1 MDGLGWFV
9 IFFAAVF
16 TNNILLTDFLGMCP
30 FLGCSREV
38 RTAYG
43 LGLAVIF
50 VMTCT
55 CVLNWAVYRFFLEK
69 GALAWLLG
77 GAAAGIDLTH
87 LRFIIFIV
95 VIAAFVQFTEIVIE
109 RVSLRLYSSLGI
121 FLPLI
126 TVNCAILG
134 SSLFMVIRGYSFL
147 STLAYGLGSGIG
159 WTLAILAMAGIR
171 QRLKRAKIP
180 RGLEG
185 PGIALIIA
193 GIMALAFVGFGGI
206 VKM

>member
-1 MDGLGWFV
+1 MSGWNLFV

-16 TNNILLTDFLGMCP
+16 TNNILLTYFLGMCP

-38 RTAYG
+38 KTAYG
-43 LGLAVIF
+43 LGFAVIF

-55 CVLNWAVYRFFLEK
+55 CILNWVMYHFFLEK
-69 GALAWLLG
+69 GALTWLLG
-77 GAAAGIDLTH
+77 SAAADIDLAY

-109 RVSLRLYSSLGI
+109 RVSLRLYAGLGI

-134 SSLFMVIRGYSFL
+134 SSLFMVIREYTFL
-147 STLAYGLGSGIG
+147 DTVAYGLGSSIG

-171 QRLKRAKIP
+171 ERMKKAKVP
-180 RGLEG
+180 QGLEG
-185 PGIALIIA
+185 PGITLIIA